1 MKSKRSFPKLSNTS
15 SNILSNK
22 IVLYV
27 SFFFAIVT
35 AANYLLRSNF
45 EAVGIFIIIGFLTT
59 YFSKNMIIVL
69 LTTTILTNFIVMVR
83 NRQNSGFIEGM
94 TTEEIEA
101 AKKAMDAAK
110 KAMDDETDPT
120 KKADLEKK
128 YKAAQDAY
136 NKAKEDQ
143 DKPASMSAPKNAP
156 TTSTMSSSSSSS
168 SSSMAAPNPTSVG
181 SQETVSMGTTPAN
194 EVQKP
199 LSGKSSVKDGMS
211 QLKPAAI
218 NSENMDPMMQQVVPG
233 MATGYNAQKEQAFN
247 ALSSL
252 GGTGGQGQDLL
263 AQQNAMI
270 NNLKTIEPILNT
282 AQSFLDK
289 FENSSISKMFSGGL
303 SNLPGMSLLT
313 GGGAAGA
320 KPSPAPV
327 SSQ

>member
-1 MKSKRSFPKLSNTS
+1 MKSKRSFPKMSNTS
-15 SNILSNK
+15 SNLLSNK

-35 AANYLLRSNF
+35 AANYLLRGNF

-69 LTTTILTNFIVMVR
+69 LTTTILTNFIVMMR

-94 TTEEIEA
+94 TTEE
-101 AKKAMDAAK
+101 MDKLKTDMEAAK
-110 KAMDDETDPT
+110 KAMDDEKDAT

-128 YKAAQDAY
+128 YKDAQDAY
-136 NKAKEDQ
+136 IKAKETQ
-143 DKPASMSAPKNAP
+143 NKPASMPKDTSTS
-156 TTSTMSSSSSSS
+156 TTSSTA
-168 SSSMAAPNPTSVG
+168 SSSMAPPNPTSVG
-181 SQETVSMGTTPAN
+181 SQETVSMGTAAAN

-199 LSGKSSVKDGMS
+199 LNSKSSIKDGMS
-211 QLKPAAI
+211 QLKPAPV

-263 AQQNAMI
+263 SQQNAMI
-270 NNLKTIEPILNT
+270 NNLKSIEPILNT